1 MNVQGKLMYQQ
12 SCGSTGAR
20 LLCGLD
26 KAIEYTALGIFM
38 AAIISLFL
46 FLGADVVV
54 RYLTTQSL
62 GWPAEMP
69 NLLFPWLVMGAIV
82 AAAQRGQHVAVNA
95 ILGLLNIPA
104 TRVLMLMMQLVVVV
118 TFSYL
123 AYIGVDVV
131 RIAGRQLFPISGI
144 SSSYAYM
151 ALVYGFGAIALT
163 AFTNILW
170 FLADVSAFDQRMTK
184 SEVAE

>member
-1 MNVQGKLMYQQ
+1 MNVQGKLVYQP
-12 SCGSTGAR
+12 SCSSTGIR

-26 KAIEYTALGIFM
+26 KATEYTAIGIFM

-95 ILGLLNIPA
+95 VLGLLNIPV
-104 TRVLMLMMQLVVVV
+104 TRVLMLVMQLVVVV

-123 AYIGVDVV
+123 SYIGVEVV
-131 RIAGRQLFPISGI
+131 RIAGKQLFPISGI

-163 AFTNILW
+163 ALTNILW
-170 FLADVSAFDQRMTK
+170 WLADPSAFDNRMTK